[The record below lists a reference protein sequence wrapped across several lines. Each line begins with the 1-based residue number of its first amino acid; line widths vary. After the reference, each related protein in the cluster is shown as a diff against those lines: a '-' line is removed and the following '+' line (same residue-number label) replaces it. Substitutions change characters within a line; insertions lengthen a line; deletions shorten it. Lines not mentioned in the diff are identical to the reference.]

1 MSPCAVSPLQ
11 LLTGHHWT
19 QLQSTRLVT
28 FGPPAPTSGP
38 GDLALVVGLN
48 DVAVLEVL
56 EVREPDA
63 ALEARRDL
71 AHIVLEAAQRVDG
84 ALPNDGALAQEADL
98 RAAGDLAVAHVTPGH
113 GADPGHPEHLA
124 HLGLARDDLLVDR
137 REQSEHGRL
146 DVLEQLVDD
155 LVGPDLDVGR
165 LGQLTRALVG
175 AHVDPDDGGIGGGR
189 ELHVVLGE
197 APDAAEDEAELHV
210 LALEPLEAFGD
221 G

>member
-11 LLTGHHWT
+11 LLTGPHWT

-56 EVREPDA
+56 EVGEPDT
-63 ALEARRDL
+63 ALEARCDL
-71 AHIVLEAAQRVDG
+71 AHIVLEAAQRVDRT
-84 ALPNDGALAQEADL
+84 LPDDGALAQEAHL
-98 RAAGDLAVAHVTPGH
+98 RAAGDLAVAHVAPGH
-113 GADPGHPEHLA
+113 GADPGHPEDLA

-137 REQSEHGRL
+137 GEQTEHGRL
-146 DVLEQLVDD
+146 NVLEQLVDD
-155 LVGPDLDVGR
+155 FVGPDLDVGR

-175 AHVDPDDGGIGGGR
+175 PHVEPDDGGVGGNP
-189 ELHVVLGE
+189 ELYDVLGD
-197 APDAAEDEAELHV
+197 ATDAAQD
-210 LALEPLEAFGD
+210 
-221 G
+221 